1 MNKYQAAFKS
11 ISDNQYQYGS
21 DEDWELMEKLV
32 DKETPMKPNYEGDG
46 YDKDGNIIYDTWV
59 CPSCETRY
67 EVDYDEYKYCPN
79 CGQKLDWSE

>member
-32 DKETPMKPNYEGDG
+32 DKETPKKPVIDLDEDG
-46 YDKDGNIIYDTWV
+46 EPYLPRGVKLCPV
-59 CPSCETRY
+59 C
-67 EVDYDEYKYCPN
+67 DEYVHKKYNDYYCGN
-79 CGQKLDWSE
+79 CGQKLDWSEE

>member
-32 DKETPMKPNYEGDG
+32 DKETP
-46 YDKDGNIIYDTWV
+46 DKWNECFGEIICPICGKHWNIIDNCT
-59 CPSCETRY
+59 ETF
-67 EVDYDEYKYCPN
+67 KHCPN
-79 CGQKLDWSE
+79 CGKKLDWSE